1 MTLLATAPS
10 WWWMPPNG
18 AAHGAAL
25 DRQMV
30 LSLVIVGVLMIIAKA
45 ILVVSALKPSQ
56 DRAAESGVNFFGPGV
71 NLFGLGTLIFLTLVF
86 AWLLIRA
93 ERLWAAQRFTGA
105 DLTAMQVEVVG
116 EQFVWYFRYPGLDA
130 TFGRTRSEL
139 VDAAAGNPLGLDAKD
154 SHTADDRVTSELVL
168 PVNREVD
175 LRLRSFD
182 VIHGFFIP
190 AMRVKQNAVPGS
202 TLHIHFTPDLIGEYP
217 IVCSQV
223 CGLGHYRMQARLRVV
238 SEADYQRWLSE
249 RGK

>member
-1 MTLLATAPS
+1 MSLLAASPS
-10 WWWMPPNG
+10 WWWMPANG

-30 LSLVIVGVLMIIAKA
+30 LSLAVVGGLMIIAKA
-45 ILVVSALKPSQ
+45 ILVASALKSAK
-56 DRAAESGVNFFGPGV
+56 DRAAESRVNF
-71 NLFGLGTLIFLTLVF
+71 FGLGTLIFLTLVF

-93 ERLWAAQRFTGA
+93 EQMWAAQRFTGA
-105 DLTAMQVEVVG
+105 DPTAMQVEVVG
-116 EQFVWYFRYPGLDA
+116 EQFVWYFRYPGTDA
-130 TFGRTRSEL
+130 TFGATRPEL

-154 SHTADDRVTSELVL
+154 SHAADDRVTSELVL

-175 LRLRSFD
+175 LRLRALD

-202 TLHIHFTPDLIGEYP
+202 ALHIHFTPDLIGEYP

-238 SEADYQRWLSE
+238 SEADYQRWLNE